1 MFYSPIFTRKSGQ
14 NIALSADQLILGQA
28 PGVLSGQAYTRNFV
42 LKDKSQ
48 TRSSGKTDAALVA
61 SATDSVA
68 EFDED
73 KKTALQH
80 VQHFLHA
87 NPAMVPVFILI
98 VSVIAFRI
106 AAGDRF
112 FTAFNLSL
120 IIQQVTVIG
129 FLACAQT
136 LIILTAGI
144 DLSIAAI
151 MVLASVVAGKL
162 AVVLGVPPV
171 LAIPAGFLVGTLS
184 GMLNGILVTRLRL
197 PPFIVTLGTWNIF
210 FALLIWYSGSQS
222 IRSRDID
229 TIAPSLKWF
238 GNQLSIGGAV
248 FTYGSFL
255 MVGVFF
261 VLWYVLN
268 NTAWG
273 RHVYAVGDDK
283 QAAELSGI
291 NTNRLLLSVYAV
303 AGFIAGVAA
312 WVSIGRVGSVSPQ
325 SFYDANLDSIT
336 AVVIGG
342 TSLFGG
348 RGSILGALFGALI
361 VGVFSSGLKI
371 AGVDVIWQRF
381 AIGCLIILAVGVDQ
395 WLRRVSG

>member
-1 MFYSPIFTRKSGQ
+1 MNSSSRSTGDNAESG
-14 NIALSADQLILGQA
+14 LVGAD
-28 PGVLSGQAYTRNFV
+28 V
-42 LKDKSQ
+42 
-48 TRSSGKTDAALVA
+48 
-61 SATDSVA
+61 DSIA
-68 EFDED
+68 EFDAHSR
-73 KKTALQH
+73 TPLQH
-80 VQHFLHA
+80 LQHFLHG
-87 NPAMVPVFILI
+87 NPAMVPVIILV
-98 VSVIAFRI
+98 VSVIGFRLV
-106 AAGDRF
+106 AGDRF

-120 IIQQVTVIG
+120 IIQQVTIIG

-162 AVVLGVPPV
+162 AVVLGVPSLLALPV
-171 LAIPAGFLVGTLS
+171 GFLVGTLC
-184 GMLNGILVTRLRL
+184 GLVNGVLVTRLRL

-222 IRSRDID
+222 IRSQDID
-229 TIAPSLKWF
+229 QLAPVLKLF
-238 GNQLSIGGAV
+238 GERVSIGGAV

-255 MVGVFF
+255 MVLVFLI
-261 VLWYVLN
+261 LWYVLN

-283 QAAELSGI
+283 EAAELSGI
-291 NTNRLLLSVYAV
+291 NTNRLLLSVYGV
-303 AGFIAGVAA
+303 AGFIAGIAA

-381 AIGCLIILAVGVDQ
+381 AIGCLIILAVGIDQ
-395 WLRRVSG
+395 WLRRVSA